1 MVVRVRFPLR
11 VHDFII
17 LMKGDIIYNLIKLLQ
32 NKEVGQTF
40 RYTYLQST
48 GAKIAYLYWLCCLL
62 CRAGYIKRVKNG
74 IFQVVKKNT
83 SDLGSCKNLFY
94 TAYNKNKHGVKI

>member
-48 GAKIAYLYWLCCLL
+48 GAKTAYLY
-62 CRAGYIKRVKNG
+62 
-74 IFQVVKKNT
+74 
-83 SDLGSCKNLFY
+83 
-94 TAYNKNKHGVKI
+94 

>member
-17 LMKGDIIYNLIKLLQ
+17 LMEGDIIYNLIKLLQ

-48 GAKIAYLYWLCCLL
+48 GAKTAYLYWLCCLL

-74 IFQVVKKNT
+74 IFQVVKNT

>member
-32 NKEVGQTF
+32 IKKLVRHLGIL
-40 RYTYLQST
+40 TYKVQELRQH
-48 GAKIAYLYWLCCLL
+48 IYI
-62 CRAGYIKRVKNG
+62 GYAVFFVEQG
-74 IFQVVKKNT
+74 I
-83 SDLGSCKNLFY
+83 
-94 TAYNKNKHGVKI
+94 